1 VSIPVVEL
9 SGGVGGARLARGL
22 AALDGLDLTIVVNVG
37 DDAPIHGLQ
46 VSPDLDTVI
55 YTLAQVE
62 GPQGWGRADDTF
74 AANTELA
81 RFGVDNSF
89 RLGDMDLALKI
100 YRTGRLATGSTL
112 SDVTDSVSQAFGL
125 DMKVLPASNDPVRTM
140 VTIVGGHRLSF
151 REYFVDRGHRD
162 HVERLDFEGAE
173 TALPAPGVVERI
185 DAAELL
191 VIGPSNPPLSIWPM
205 LAIDE
210 IGAAVRRH
218 PHVVAISPLIGGQA
232 LKGPAEV
239 VMSDL
244 GLGTGTDGVLAAYE
258 GMIDTLV
265 VDTADR
271 ADIGERAG
279 VQVIALDIRISEPG
293 PATDLARAILAL

>member
-22 AALDGLDLTIVVNVG
+22 AALDALDLTIVVNVG
-37 DDAPIHGLQ
+37 DDAPIHGLR

-81 RFGVDNSF
+81 RFGVDNTF
-89 RLGDMDLALKI
+89 RLGDMDLALKV
-100 YRTGRLATGSTL
+100 YRTARMTLGSTL
-112 SDVTDSVSQAFGL
+112 SDVMGSVSQAFGL
-125 DMKVLPASNDPVRTM
+125 ETKVLPASNDPVRTV
-140 VTIVGGHRLSF
+140 VTIAGGHRLTF

-162 HVERLDFEGAE
+162 HVERLDFEGAD
-173 TALPAPGVVERI
+173 TALPAPGVVESI

-210 IGAAVRRH
+210 IDAAVRRH
-218 PHVVAISPLIGGQA
+218 PRVIAISPLIGGQA
-232 LKGPAEV
+232 LKGPADV

-244 GLGTGTDGVLAAYE
+244 GLGTGTDGVLAAYQH
-258 GMIDTLV
+258 MIDILV
-265 VDTADR
+265 VDTADS
-271 ADIGERAG
+271 ADVGERAG
-279 VQVIALDIRISEPG
+279 VEVIALDTRISEPG
-293 PATDLARAILAL
+293 PAADLARAILAL